1 MSDTLTAQTKGW
13 PTPRANDAEKRGDAA
28 AEDRNGLV
36 GVGKRFSPDAPNG
49 WRTVWPVVNGMPNRA
64 AGCRLVG
71 NAIVP
76 VIAYAI
82 FAAIAQAEVAV
93 QAYPQEAGNG

>member
-1 MSDTLTAQTKGW
+1 MS
-13 PTPRANDAEKRGDAA
+13 N
-28 AEDRNGLV
+28 
-36 GVGKRFSPDAPNG
+36 
-49 WRTVWPVVNGMPNRA
+49 MPNRA

-82 FAAIAQAEVAV
+82 FRAIAAV
-93 QAYPQEAGNG
+93 EGGLVSREAA